1 MIPTRSASDKK
12 SAGRRP
18 RPSEGN
24 AAAGAFSQEEN
35 NGRGNP
41 VIPAKKSARNAQTAN
56 RAEARPANGRPANPG
71 TPRSAEPTRI
81 DRARNANRG
90 PGSGSNAPR
99 GAGAN
104 RGGNAGSPA
113 NRGRSTRPDRKPSDL
128 RQVRG
133 SSSLRASAAPSDSAN
148 RGTSPLRAGMPAG
161 GPVRGNRGA
170 GRGRDAGT
178 AAPTP
183 RMARLYEQIYGS
195 PRASAQRSVRSGE
208 RPNRPGGSA
217 PRPDR
222 PQAAGPRPA
231 RSGGNPGSGRTRG
244 NSAPPKP
251 ASRRPR

>member
-1 MIPTRSASDKK
+1 M
-12 SAGRRP
+12 
-18 RPSEGN
+18 
-24 AAAGAFSQEEN
+24 
-35 NGRGNP
+35 
-41 VIPAKKSARNAQTAN
+41 IPAKKPARNVRAAN
-56 RAEARPANGRPANPG
+56 RADARPANGRPAAPG
-71 TPRSAEPTRI
+71 APRSAEPTRI

-90 PGSGSNAPR
+90 PGSGPNAQR

-113 NRGRSTRPDRKPSDL
+113 NRGRSTRPDRKPSDP

-170 GRGRDAGT
+170 GRGRNAGT

-208 RPNRPGGSA
+208 RPNRPGASG
-217 PRPDR
+217 PRVDR
-222 PQAAGPRPA
+222 PQQSGPRPQQPDGTA
-231 RSGGNPGSGRTRG
+231 GPGRSRGR
-244 NSAPPKP
+244 SAPPKP